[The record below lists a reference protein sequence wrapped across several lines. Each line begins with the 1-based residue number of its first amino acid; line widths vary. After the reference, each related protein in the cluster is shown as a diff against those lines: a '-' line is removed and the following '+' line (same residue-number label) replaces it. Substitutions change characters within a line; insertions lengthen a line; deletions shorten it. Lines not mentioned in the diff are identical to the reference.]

1 MNGHLIE
8 KGFIM
13 LKRYLYDEAGNGAE
27 TVEIVIGI
35 ICSVGLG
42 AALLSFQDTLREAIS
57 NNGDY
62 ISKVFDSL
70 ANGAGV
76 NVGGG
81 STGA

>member
-1 MNGHLIE
+1 MFKN
-8 KGFIM
+8 
-13 LKRYLYDEAGNGAE
+13 YLYDEAGNGAE

-42 AALLSFQDTLREAIS
+42 AALLSFQDTLREAIA

-76 NVGGG
+76 NVNTPTNP
-81 STGA
+81 S